1 MHLKQPLEGFRA
13 MLPGIVMH
21 PLSFGERT
29 LMVEFHLAQ
38 GAEIPMHS
46 HPHEQTGYLVSGH
59 VTFLTD
65 SGEIDTT
72 PGDSW
77 CFTADVPHGVRV
89 LEDSV
94 IVEVFSPVR
103 EEYLSP

>member
-29 LMVEFHLAQ
+29 LMVEFHLVQ

-46 HPHEQTGYLVSGH
+46 HP
-59 VTFLTD
+59 
-65 SGEIDTT
+65 
-72 PGDSW
+72 W
-77 CFTADVPHGVRV
+77 
-89 LEDSV
+89 
-94 IVEVFSPVR
+94 
-103 EEYLSP
+103 